1 MKQFCRE
8 SIIKLFIFSLIGFTF
23 GVISPVSS
31 IADSIALDEMVLVNA
46 GGFMRGL
53 NKPDSMG
60 ANKTKIGISSQIFM
74 DESPEKMI

>member
-60 ANKTKIGISSQIFM
+60 ANKTKIGI
-74 DESPEKMI
+74 